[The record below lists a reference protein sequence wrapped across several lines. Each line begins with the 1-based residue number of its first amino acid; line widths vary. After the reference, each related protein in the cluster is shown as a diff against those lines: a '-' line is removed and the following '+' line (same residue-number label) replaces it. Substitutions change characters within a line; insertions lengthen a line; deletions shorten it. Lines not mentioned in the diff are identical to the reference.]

1 VEIDQLRNF
10 LKVAEHGNFTRAAE
24 DVGLSQ
30 PALSRSIG
38 RLEEELGQPVFERQ
52 SRCVSLTDAGQRFL
66 LRARQ
71 ILSLVEEASAEI
83 CDDGRTGRIRIGA
96 IPTIAPYLLPRL
108 LRTFRDA
115 FPAASIIV
123 QEDTTDALLKSLAS
137 GTLDVAILALPIEFK
152 YLEVIELFEEELWL
166 VLPPDHPLAAR
177 KKVRIEEIASLPFVM
192 LGEAHCLTG
201 QIRSF
206 CRQRSFHPL
215 AIEQASQLTTVQELV
230 SLGHGVSLVPDMAKQ
245 IDTSQRRVY
254 RQISDPK
261 PQRKIAALFNPYRFQ
276 TKLMK
281 AFLAK
286 IKADFGT
293 GSPQR

>member
-30 PALSRSIG
+30 PALSRSIL

-66 LRARQ
+66 FRARQ

-83 CDDGRTGRIRIGA
+83 CDDGQTGRIRIGA

-108 LRTFRDA
+108 LRTCRDA

-166 VLPPDHPLAAR
+166 VLPPEHPLAAR
-177 KKVRIEEIASLPFVM
+177 KRVRIEEIASLPFVM

-215 AIEQASQLTTVQELV
+215 AIEQTSQLATVQELV

-245 IDTSQRRVY
+245 LDTSQRRVY

-261 PQRKIAALFNPYRFQ
+261 PKRKIAALFNPYRFQ
-276 TKLMK
+276 SKLMT

-293 GSPQR
+293 SSPQA